1 MNILLLEDEKLAAH
15 QLMGLLK
22 GYFNDAINIEWGQSV
37 QEGLAYLQGNTRPDL
52 IISDIELLD
61 GRVFK
66 LFQQYDVQSPIIF
79 VTAYDQYLLD
89 AFKTNGIAYLLKPY
103 APEDLKDA
111 LDKYLKLFDKG
122 DQSGVSEQVIA
133 QLTRA
138 LGSAHQDF
146 KRRFVIKKS
155 NGIYFL
161 ATEEIKY
168 FKADDDL
175 VFAFDQK
182 NHKHIISY
190 RMSQLEEVLD
200 DRQFFRINRGEI
212 VNVNYIVKME
222 AYFGNRL
229 SIQLQG
235 MTEVLKTSGPKT
247 AAFRK
252 WIDSL

>member
-22 GYFNDAINIEWGQSV
+22 GYFDDEIQIHWVQSV
-37 QEGLAYLQGNTRPDL
+37 QEGLAFLQGHPDPDL

-61 GRVFK
+61 GKVFQLYQK
-66 LFQQYDVQSPIIF
+66 YDVQSPIIF

-89 AFKTNGIAYLLKPY
+89 AFQTNGIAYLLKPY
-103 APEDLKDA
+103 APEQLQQA
-111 LDKYLKLFDKG
+111 LDKYLKLFNKDTPNVITDK
-122 DQSGVSEQVIA
+122 VLN

-138 LGSAHQDF
+138 LGNSDKNY
-146 KRRFVIKKS
+146 KRRFVVKKN
-155 NGIYFL
+155 NGIYFVH
-161 ATEEIKY
+161 TSEIKY

-182 NHKHIISY
+182 GNRHIISY

-200 DRQFFRINRGEI
+200 EKEFFRINRGEI
-212 VNVNYIVKME
+212 VNVNFITKME
-222 AYFGNRL
+222 GYFGNRL
-229 SIQLQG
+229 AIQIQG
-235 MTEVLKTSGPKT
+235 EEEKLKTSGPKT

-252 WIDSL
+252 WMEQL

>member
-15 QLMGLLK
+15 QLLGLLQ
-22 GYFNDAINIEWGQSV
+22 GYFNNDVHVHWVQSV
-37 QEGLAYLQGNTRPDL
+37 QEGLAYLQGHPDPDL

-61 GRVFK
+61 GKVFQ
-66 LFQQYDVQSPIIF
+66 LYQQYDVQTPIIF

-89 AFKTNGIAYLLKPY
+89 AFQTNGIAYLLKPY
-103 APEDLKDA
+103 APEELQKA
-111 LDKYLKLFDKG
+111 LDKYLKLFNKEAPTVISD
-122 DQSGVSEQVIA
+122 QVIS

-138 LGSAHQDF
+138 LGNSDKDF
-146 KRRFVIKKS
+146 KRRFVVKKN
-155 NGIYFL
+155 NGIYFVN
-161 ATEEIKY
+161 TSEVKY

-182 NHKHIISY
+182 GKKHIISY

-200 DRQFFRINRGEI
+200 KREFFRINRGEI

-222 AYFGNRL
+222 SFFGNRL
-229 SIQLQG
+229 AIHLQG
-235 MTEVLKTSGPKT
+235 EQETLKTSGPKT

-252 WIDSL
+252 WMDSL

>member
-22 GYFNDAINIEWGQSV
+22 GYFDEDVQIHWVQSV
-37 QEGLAYLQGNTRPDL
+37 QEGLAYLNEHPDPDL

-61 GRVFK
+61 GKVFQ
-66 LFQQYDVQSPIIF
+66 LYQQYDVQSPIIF

-89 AFKTNGIAYLLKPY
+89 AFQTNGIAYLLKPY
-103 APEDLKDA
+103 APEQLQQA
-111 LDKYLKLFDKG
+111 LDKYLKLFNK
-122 DQSGVSEQVIA
+122 ETPNLMTEKVIN

-138 LGSAHQDF
+138 LGNADKDY

-155 NGIYFL
+155 TGIYFVH
-161 ATEEIKY
+161 TSEIKY

-182 NHKHIISY
+182 GQKHIISY
-190 RMSQLEEVLD
+190 RMSKLEEVLD
-200 DRQFFRINRGEI
+200 EKEFFRINRGEI

-222 AYFGNRL
+222 GYFGNRL
-229 SIQLQG
+229 AIQIQG
-235 MTEVLKTSGPKT
+235 EQEKLKTSGPKT

-252 WIDSL
+252 WMDRL